1 MANAMVSPT
10 DAPAGAERLPAS
22 WIKVTVPEQGG
33 LIAAV
38 TRPPGAGPFPAVLL
52 LHGSHGFAQEYVRL
66 AQELAT
72 RGLLGVAACWFREG
86 IGDGRR
92 FITPIDWPDAPPV
105 PDPLNP
111 EALRTVAALIQAVR
125 SLPEALPNHV
135 GLFGHS
141 RGGGAALNYV
151 LRKGD
156 IRACVLNSARYP
168 RLLTELVSEIRMP
181 ILMLHG
187 TADNPSDGGTE
198 GTNIEMARAFE
209 RAALAAGKKVEAVYY
224 EGGRHNGL
232 FDDPAQHRDEV
243 ERMATFLRLHLIS
256 MMISC

>member
-1 MANAMVSPT
+1 MARATVSPT
-10 DAPAGAERLPAS
+10 DAPSGAERLAAS
-22 WIKVTVPEQGG
+22 WIKVIIPEQGE

-38 TRPPGAGPFPAVLL
+38 TQPAGPGPFPAVVL
-52 LHGSHGFAQEYVRL
+52 LHGSHGFAHEYVRL

-72 RGLLGVAACWFREG
+72 SGLLGVAACWFRDG

-92 FITPIDWPDAPPV
+92 FITPIDWPNAPPI
-105 PDPLNP
+105 PDPLSP

-125 SLPEALPNHV
+125 SLPEVLPDRV

-151 LRKGD
+151 LRNGD

-168 RLLTELVSEIRMP
+168 RQLTDLVSAVRMP

-187 TADNPSDGGTE
+187 TADAPSDGGTAA
-198 GTNIEMARAFE
+198 TNIEMARAFE
-209 RAALAAGKKVEAVYY
+209 QAALAAGKTVDAVYY

-243 ERMATFLRLHLIS
+243 ERMAAFLRRHL
-256 MMISC
+256 